1 MLLLIT
7 LSLSV
12 QAVDIEPIP
21 YETYI
26 YSSDGEKVL
35 SSTAAYTPSRVIRG
49 SDFGLGDFKSPNDIA
64 YSEKENRI
72 YLLDTGNNRVVSC
85 DSLYQNVRE
94 ITCFLNDGKEDYFK
108 SPKGI
113 YVDTNGFL
121 YVADTGNSRVLK
133 MTTDGQ
139 LVKEMKRPV
148 SAQMD
153 PNVEYKPSKIAVS
166 PQSNIYI
173 VCEGIFEGLIELDQQ
188 GEFQSFTGMN
198 LVNPTPWQLF
208 WRMLS
213 TEKQRSNM
221 AAFLPVEFTS
231 IDMDEEFIYAV
242 SQIENTRSESAV
254 KRLNPGGEDVLINT
268 SGKPIVGDLSF
279 LATGETKG
287 NSKFSD
293 ICHLGNGIYVTTDIT
308 RGRIFCYGPE
318 GDMLFAFGSNGSEQ
332 GNLQTPI
339 AVTNNGLVLYVVD
352 SVANTITEF
361 TPTQYGTALLEAVSS
376 YEQGKYEEAT
386 ERYYQ
391 LLAYDSNCETAYIGI
406 GKAQLRSGM
415 YEEAMM
421 NFKLASNRNYYSKAF
436 KLYRKQAMSE
446 HFNFIIAGILL
457 ISVGIVTAVII
468 KKKKS
473 KRLVVAE
480 GEARPL
486 PQLVQ
491 DLEHGFYLCFHPF
504 KGYSDMKYEGKGSL
518 GASLIIYA
526 AFLLFSVLKIAYS
539 AFLYNS
545 SYGEPVNI
553 LFEMIK
559 FSLPVF
565 LFCITNWCL
574 TTLMDGEGTFKN
586 ILKFSLYGLVPF
598 VVGQVVLMALSG
610 FLTLE
615 ESALYYSLENLILLW
630 TIFNIIIGNLT
641 VHGFTL
647 SRAIGTLL
655 LTLLGIAIIVFFA
668 FLLVNLSYEVYSFFM
683 EIVSEIILRT

>member
-1 MLLLIT
+1 M
-7 LSLSV
+7 
-12 QAVDIEPIP
+12 
-21 YETYI
+21 
-26 YSSDGEKVL
+26 
-35 SSTAAYTPSRVIRG
+35 
-49 SDFGLGDFKSPNDIA
+49 
-64 YSEKENRI
+64 
-72 YLLDTGNNRVVSC
+72 
-85 DSLYQNVRE
+85 
-94 ITCFLNDGKEDYFK
+94 
-108 SPKGI
+108 
-113 YVDTNGFL
+113 
-121 YVADTGNSRVLK
+121 
-133 MTTDGQ
+133 
-139 LVKEMKRPV
+139 
-148 SAQMD
+148 
-153 PNVEYKPSKIAVS
+153 
-166 PQSNIYI
+166 
-173 VCEGIFEGLIELDQQ
+173 
-188 GEFQSFTGMN
+188 
-198 LVNPTPWQLF
+198 
-208 WRMLS
+208 
-213 TEKQRSNM
+213 
-221 AAFLPVEFTS
+221 
-231 IDMDEEFIYAV
+231 
-242 SQIENTRSESAV
+242 
-254 KRLNPGGEDVLINT
+254 INT

-468 KKKKS
+468 KKRKS
-473 KRLVVAE
+473 KKLAVAE
-480 GEARPL
+480 DETRPL

-518 GASLIIYA
+518 GAALIIYA
-526 AFLLFSVLKIAYS
+526 AFLLFSVLKTAYS
-539 AFLYNS
+539 AFLYNA
-545 SYGEPVNI
+545 SYGEATNI
-553 LFEMIK
+553 LFEIVK

-574 TTLMDGEGTFKN
+574 TTLMDGEGDFKN

-647 SRAIGTLL
+647 SRAVGTLL

-668 FLLVNLSYEVYSFFM
+668 FLLINLSYEVYSFFM